1 MKRKTVVAIVCFF
14 IGLMQSDADGRRD
27 TVNVW
32 AIDMTVLET
41 DGQYYA
47 VWSGWDRYY
56 YNCECSGQFLY
67 IAPMTFH
74 NEKPY
79 VRLGRRVLLSVPELP
94 WELRQCEHISLLEGP
109 SALYH
114 GDDFFILYSTRGSWT
129 EHYKIGQLRLKSRKH
144 DPLDPQSWVKKST
157 PVFTGVQEK
166 DKAGYCMYGVGH
178 ASYVQSPDGKEY
190 WIDYHSKTLREPGWK
205 DRKVFMQKF
214 DFNDDG
220 DPVFGM
226 PADSSVPM
234 KRPSGET
241 CIEKEDGVSCPEE
254 TFMNPVYNGADP
266 WILRHDGKYYTCR
279 SGGRSIWVTESRF
292 MTRFEDGQNFA
303 KARKR
308 VWTLPDEN
316 TGKWNIRQLWAP
328 EIHFID
334 GRWYIFYA
342 AGRQTRAPYW
352 EQRAGVLISEDG
364 PFGPYFEHD
373 DKPLFTGD

>member
-114 GDDFFILYSTRGSWT
+114 GDDVFILYSTRGSWT
-129 EHYKIGQLRLKSRKH
+129 EHYKIGQLRL
-144 DPLDPQSWVKKST
+144 
-157 PVFTGVQEK
+157 
-166 DKAGYCMYGVGH
+166 
-178 ASYVQSPDGKEY
+178 
-190 WIDYHSKTLREPGWK
+190 
-205 DRKVFMQKF
+205 
-214 DFNDDG
+214 
-220 DPVFGM
+220 
-226 PADSSVPM
+226 
-234 KRPSGET
+234 
-241 CIEKEDGVSCPEE
+241 
-254 TFMNPVYNGADP
+254 
-266 WILRHDGKYYTCR
+266 
-279 SGGRSIWVTESRF
+279 
-292 MTRFEDGQNFA
+292 MTRL
-303 KARKR
+303 
-308 VWTLPDEN
+308 TLSR
-316 TGKWNIRQLWAP
+316 G
-328 EIHFID
+328 
-334 GRWYIFYA
+334 
-342 AGRQTRAPYW
+342 
-352 EQRAGVLISEDG
+352 
-364 PFGPYFEHD
+364 
-373 DKPLFTGD
+373 